1 MYTFIIQEYI
11 FATTLH
17 SILSCKKPRNQAFI
31 WFTSAFFHLGKWIC
45 MRLIRL
51 GDYQFFVETQIN
63 QSDKHDLEK
72 VLEML
77 NAILFGLFQ
86 DSMRVILN
94 E

>member
-1 MYTFIIQEYI
+1 
-11 FATTLH
+11 
-17 SILSCKKPRNQAFI
+17 
-31 WFTSAFFHLGKWIC
+31 